1 MTAVATTADGVIP
14 RQTPASVKFLGRE
27 AAYWRLRIKGAVLL
41 VFTLGLYR
49 FWFATDVRRFLWS
62 HTEIGGETLEY
73 TGLAG
78 ELLGG
83 FLLAI
88 AIVVPLYTGI
98 AVAALALDAAEGVI
112 AGIAFVLLVL
122 LGQMA
127 LYRAR
132 RYRLTHTVFRGV
144 RFDQHGAAWRYA
156 LYALA
161 WWTLIVVTL
170 GLAYPWAQA
179 GLQRF
184 KMRHTSY
191 GDLAGSFAGSGT
203 ALFLR
208 GLPIWLAVFGPLVG
222 AFVALSRMVDWDA
235 LNRMIAAGGNSPLA
249 VLVGG
254 AGAAPFVV
262 AGTAAVASILAALS
276 LYPLFA
282 ATMMRWWISGLRFGA
297 VSVRSHLRTWQIYR
311 IYLRFVG
318 LLTLF
323 LLALAVI
330 VGGGVALF
338 NLAVRPNRDVA
349 ELLTS
354 TFTVILYVVAAL
366 GASTIYQVAVTFAL
380 WRQSAQSAELS
391 GAAALAEVRAA
402 GAPSSALGEGLA
414 DALGVGGI

>member
-1 MTAVATTADGVIP
+1 MTAAETTADGLLP
-14 RQTPASVKFLGRE
+14 RGAAASVKFLGRE
-27 AAYWRLRIKGAVLL
+27 AAYWRLRIKGAALL
-41 VFTLGLYR
+41 LLTLGLYR
-49 FWFATDVRRFLWS
+49 FWFATDVRRFLWA

-73 TGLAG
+73 TGLAT

-88 AIVVPLYTGI
+88 AIVVPLYTAI
-98 AVAALALDAAEGVI
+98 ASAALALDTAEGAI
-112 AGIAFVLLVL
+112 AGVAVVLLVL

-156 LYALA
+156 LYALF
-161 WWTLIVVTL
+161 WWALIVASL
-170 GLAYPWAQA
+170 GLAYPWAQTA
-179 GLQRF
+179 LQRF

-191 GDLAGSFAGSGT
+191 GDLPGYFAGSGT
-203 ALFLR
+203 TLFLR
-208 GLPIWLAVFGPLVG
+208 GLPIWLAVVGPLIG
-222 AFVALSRMVDWDA
+222 AFFALGRMVDWDA
-235 LNRMIAAGGNSPLA
+235 LNRMMAAGQTNPLV
-249 VLVGG
+249 VLAGG
-254 AGAAPFVV
+254 AGVAPFVV
-262 AGTAAVASILAALS
+262 AGGAAAVSSVAALL

-297 VSVRSHLRTWQIYR
+297 VSVRSHLGTGQVYR
-311 IYLRFVG
+311 IYVRFLG
-318 LLTLF
+318 
-323 LLALAVI
+323 LLALFI
-330 VGGGVALF
+330 VALAVAVGAGAAIF
-338 NLAVRPNRDVA
+338 NLAVPPTHQSS

-354 TFTVILYVVAAL
+354 VLTLVLYVVVAL

-380 WRQSAQSAELS
+380 WRQSAQSAELT
-391 GAAALAEVRAA
+391 GAEALAEVRAA